1 MLDDIE
7 KDSWLVE
14 LNWAQNWPGASSF
27 LAEAKFWF
35 LVSVHKNDLT
45 NQKQEAPTNAA
56 LLIILLSKDIG
67 SHHFLYLRDN
77 CYPPEWEDKRGKVT
91 QKGDKANQYK
101 WHPWAKPMTSAKLD
115 FSPSF
120 ALSLGGMLPPWDTQA
135 SHSPSL
141 FKTTCQ
147 ERVPHSF
154 IVEWRT
160 ES

>member
-77 CYPPEWEDKRGKVT
+77 CYPGNERTREARSPKKVT
-91 QKGDKANQYK
+91 KQISTNDIREPNL
-101 WHPWAKPMTSAKLD
+101 WHQQSWTSVLPLPFPWVGC
-115 FSPSF
+115 
-120 ALSLGGMLPPWDTQA
+120 SLPETHRLLILPPFSRLPARKEFHT
-135 SHSPSL
+135 HS
-141 FKTTCQ
+141 
-147 ERVPHSF
+147 
-154 IVEWRT
+154 
-160 ES
+160 